1 MAGTILT
8 SSPHYFFAV
17 EDYHA
22 CLMKNWQAL
31 ATLLHLYV
39 FAINQLKDLF
49 LCALLGRSRKIKE
62 KDSFFFFD
70 LRIFRSSGLPK
81 GVGM

>member
-1 MAGTILT
+1 MNSARIIHVTNWMAGTILT

-31 ATLLHLYV
+31 ATL
-39 FAINQLKDLF
+39 
-49 LCALLGRSRKIKE
+49 RSKQKIPT
-62 KDSFFFFD
+62 
-70 LRIFRSSGLPK
+70 LPL
-81 GVGM
+81 

>member
-8 SSPHYFFAV
+8 SSPHYFFFAV

-31 ATLLHLYV
+31 ATLL
-39 FAINQLKDLF
+39 FP
-49 LCALLGRSRKIKE
+49 LGVTAESDGQGKQN
-62 KDSFFFFD
+62 
-70 LRIFRSSGLPK
+70 
-81 GVGM
+81 